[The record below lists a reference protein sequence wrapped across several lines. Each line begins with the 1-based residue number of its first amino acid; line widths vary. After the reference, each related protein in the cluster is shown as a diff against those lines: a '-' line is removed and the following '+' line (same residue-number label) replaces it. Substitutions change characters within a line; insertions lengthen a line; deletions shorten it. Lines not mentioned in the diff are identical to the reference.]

1 MKSSIVI
8 FEGTKEEGIFS
19 SSKKFYPENYS
30 DDKIYNEIKK
40 SRIKL
45 DNRYNFSGLK
55 MFQPIQK
62 NGR

>member
-1 MKSSIVI
+1 MIKINPSNR
-8 FEGTKEEGIFS
+8 
-19 SSKKFYPENYS
+19 KFFPENYT
-30 DDKIYNEIKK
+30 DEGIYNEIKK